1 MGAAHSMEGAQAKA
15 FLSYKLPW
23 ERASSLGFLL
33 SRTPTSSIQKHKLRA
48 WLRRGM
54 GKQK

>member
-1 MGAAHSMEGAQAKA
+1 MEGAQAKA

-23 ERASSLGFLL
+23 EHASSLGFLL